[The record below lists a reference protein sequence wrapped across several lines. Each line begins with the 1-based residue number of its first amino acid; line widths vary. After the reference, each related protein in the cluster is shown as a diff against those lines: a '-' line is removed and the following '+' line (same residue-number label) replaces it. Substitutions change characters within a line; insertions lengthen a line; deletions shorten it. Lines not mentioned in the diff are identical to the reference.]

1 MEKPPPDARLLR
13 AEVSSSAR
21 CGADGVILRVRP
33 EHELPA
39 VRAGRFFMLR
49 RADGSAP
56 LLPRPF
62 SLYRQEAGELEF
74 LIKVIGCGT
83 QSLADTEPG
92 MEVSILGPLG
102 NGLPVLDGAGASWA
116 LLAGGVGVAP
126 FFLGIEQALA
136 GWNGQPAVD
145 PGGIHLLFGA
155 ANQASLYDL
164 ERFQELGVE
173 VHVAT
178 DDGSAGF
185 HGNVLALLE
194 RLGAQGVLPEK
205 VRIVACGPDPML
217 EAIEKHALEREL
229 QCWFSLETRMAC
241 GVGICNGCSVR
252 TRASGPLGSWPY
264 TKCCTEGPVFEGR
277 AIALAPD
284 QSSERSSAS

>member
-1 MEKPPPDARLLR
+1 LLR
-13 AEVSSSAR
+13 AEVSGVER
-21 CGADGVILRVRP
+21 CGADGVLLRLRP
-33 EHELPA
+33 ELELPE

-62 SLYRQEAGELEF
+62 SIYRQLGGELEF

-83 QSLADTEPG
+83 QSLAEAGPGTE
-92 MEVSILGPLG
+92 IALLGPLG
-102 NGLPVLDGAGASWA
+102 NGLPELDGAGASWA

-126 FFLGIEQALA
+126 FFMGIEQALH
-136 GWNGQPAVD
+136 GWDGQPSVD
-145 PGGIHLLFGA
+145 PKGIHLLFGA
-155 ANQASLYDL
+155 ASQGLLYDL
-164 ERFQELGVE
+164 ERFQELGIA

-194 RLGAQGVLPEK
+194 RLVADGVLPER

-217 EAIEKHALEREL
+217 EAVERHVRERDLE
-229 QCWFSLETRMAC
+229 CWFSLETRMAC

-252 TRASGPLGSWPY
+252 TRASGPLGDWPY
-264 TKCCTEGPVFEGR
+264 AKCCTEGPVFDAR
-277 AIALAPD
+277 AIELAPD
-284 QSSERSSAS
+284 QPPERSSAS